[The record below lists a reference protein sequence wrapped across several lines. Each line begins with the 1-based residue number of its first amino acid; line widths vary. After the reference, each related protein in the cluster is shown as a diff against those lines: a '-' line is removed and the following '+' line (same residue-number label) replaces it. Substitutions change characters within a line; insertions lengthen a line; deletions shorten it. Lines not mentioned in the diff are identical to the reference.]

1 MTLQR
6 AVLRFFR
13 FVSFMETVNQTKY
26 WLVRRKNSRIP
37 GVRIRAG
44 GGKHMELVKGIKERR
59 STRKFTDQAV
69 SEDDIREIV
78 ATAAYAP
85 SWKNTQTSRYIA
97 VVNPE
102 KKQEIADTC
111 VMGFAGNQRII
122 GEAPVLIVETTVNER
137 SGYERDGSF
146 STSKGTH
153 WQSYDAGLAGEAFCL
168 AAWEKG
174 LGTVIM
180 GIFEEEKVKEVLQ
193 IPETESVSAL
203 IALGYPEEVPEAPKR
218 KETEVLFKIVK

>member
-1 MTLQR
+1 
-6 AVLRFFR
+6 
-13 FVSFMETVNQTKY
+13 
-26 WLVRRKNSRIP
+26 
-37 GVRIRAG
+37 
-44 GGKHMELVKGIKERR
+44 MELIKGIKERR

-69 SEDDIREIV
+69 SEEEIRAIV
-78 ATAAYAP
+78 SAAAYAP
-85 SWKNTQTSRYIA
+85 SWKNTQTAHYIA
-97 VVNPE
+97 IINQA

-122 GEAPVLIVETTVNER
+122 GQAPVLIVETTVNER

-180 GIFEEEKVKEVLQ
+180 GIFEEAKVKEALQ
-193 IPETESVSAL
+193 IPETESGRSA
-203 IALGYPEEVPEAPKR
+203 GGSEEKR
-218 KETEVLFKIVK
+218 NRTTVEDCKIKRTSILSEKQLTNRKSML

>member
-1 MTLQR
+1 
-6 AVLRFFR
+6 
-13 FVSFMETVNQTKY
+13 
-26 WLVRRKNSRIP
+26 
-37 GVRIRAG
+37 
-44 GGKHMELVKGIKERR
+44 MELIKGIKERR
-59 STRKFTDQAV
+59 STRKFRDQAV
-69 SEDDIREIV
+69 REEEIRASV
-78 ATAAYAP
+78 SAAAYAP
-85 SWKNTQTSRYIA
+85 SWKNTETADFIA
-97 VVNPE
+97 IINQA

-122 GEAPVLIVETTVNER
+122 GQAPVLIVETTVNER

-168 AAWEKG
+168 AAWEKD

-180 GIFEEEKVKEVLQ
+180 GIFEEAKVKEALQ

-218 KETEVLFKIVK
+218 KETELLLKIVK

>member
-1 MTLQR
+1 
-6 AVLRFFR
+6 
-13 FVSFMETVNQTKY
+13 
-26 WLVRRKNSRIP
+26 
-37 GVRIRAG
+37 
-44 GGKHMELVKGIKERR
+44 MELVKGIKERR

-146 STSKGTH
+146 STSKEHTGSPTMQGLREKPSA
-153 WQSYDAGLAGEAFCL
+153 WQPGKKV
-168 AAWEKG
+168 WER
-174 LGTVIM
+174 LSW
-180 GIFEEEKVKEVLQ
+180 
-193 IPETESVSAL
+193 ESL
-203 IALGYPEEVPEAPKR
+203 K
-218 KETEVLFKIVK
+218 KKK

>member
-1 MTLQR
+1 
-6 AVLRFFR
+6 
-13 FVSFMETVNQTKY
+13 
-26 WLVRRKNSRIP
+26 
-37 GVRIRAG
+37 
-44 GGKHMELVKGIKERR
+44 MELIKGIKERR

-69 SEDDIREIV
+69 SERRFVRLLAQQPTHQAGKYTDSPLHRDNKPGE
-78 ATAAYAP
+78 
-85 SWKNTQTSRYIA
+85 
-97 VVNPE
+97 
-102 KKQEIADTC
+102 KQEIADTC

-122 GEAPVLIVETTVNER
+122 GQAPVLIVETTVNER

-180 GIFEEEKVKEVLQ
+180 GIFEEAKVKEALQ

-218 KETEVLFKIVK
+218 KETELLLKIVK

>member
-1 MTLQR
+1 
-6 AVLRFFR
+6 
-13 FVSFMETVNQTKY
+13 
-26 WLVRRKNSRIP
+26 
-37 GVRIRAG
+37 
-44 GGKHMELVKGIKERR
+44 MELQAAFETRR
-59 STRKFTDQAV
+59 S
-69 SEDDIREIV
+69 IRHYDPEKKVTKGQVETLIK
-78 ATAAYAP
+78 AASLAP

-97 VVNPE
+97 VVNTE

-122 GEAPVLIVETTVNER
+122 GQAPVLIVETTVNER

-180 GIFEEEKVKEVLQ
+180 GIFEEAKVKEALQ

-218 KETEVLFKIVK
+218 KETELLLKIVK

>member
-26 WLVRRKNSRIP
+26 WLVRRKNSRSTDKSRRRKTHGIS
-37 GVRIRAG
+37 
-44 GGKHMELVKGIKERR
+44 KGIKERR

-122 GEAPVLIVETTVNER
+122 GEASVLIVETTVNER

-153 WQSYDAGLAGEAFCL
+153 RQSYDAGLAGEAFCL

-218 KETEVLFKIVK
+218 KETEVLLKIVK

>member
-26 WLVRRKNSRIP
+26 WLVRRKNSRSTDKSRRRKTHGIS
-37 GVRIRAG
+37 
-44 GGKHMELVKGIKERR
+44 KGIKERR

-122 GEAPVLIVETTVNER
+122 GEASVLIVETTVNER

-218 KETEVLFKIVK
+218 KETEVLLKIVK

>member
-1 MTLQR
+1 
-6 AVLRFFR
+6 
-13 FVSFMETVNQTKY
+13 
-26 WLVRRKNSRIP
+26 
-37 GVRIRAG
+37 
-44 GGKHMELVKGIKERR
+44 MELVKGIKERR
-59 STRKFTDQAV
+59 STRKFTDKAV

-85 SWKNTQTSRYIA
+85 SWKNTQTSRY
-97 VVNPE
+97 
-102 KKQEIADTC
+102 T
-111 VMGFAGNQRII
+111 GNQRII
-122 GEAPVLIVETTVNER
+122 GQAPVLIVETTVNER
-137 SGYERDGSF
+137 AGYERDGSF

-180 GIFEEEKVKEVLQ
+180 GIFEEAKVKETLQ

-218 KETEVLFKIVK
+218 KETELLLKIVK

>member
-1 MTLQR
+1 
-6 AVLRFFR
+6 
-13 FVSFMETVNQTKY
+13 
-26 WLVRRKNSRIP
+26 
-37 GVRIRAG
+37 
-44 GGKHMELVKGIKERR
+44 MELVKGIKERR
-59 STRKFTDQAV
+59 STRKFTDKAV

-97 VVNPE
+97 VVNTE

-111 VMGFAGNQRII
+111 VMGFTGNQRII
-122 GEAPVLIVETTVNER
+122 GQAPVLIVER
-137 SGYERDGSF
+137 AGYERDGSF

-180 GIFEEEKVKEVLQ
+180 GIFEEAKVKETLQ

-218 KETEVLFKIVK
+218 KETELLLKIVK

>member
-1 MTLQR
+1 
-6 AVLRFFR
+6 
-13 FVSFMETVNQTKY
+13 
-26 WLVRRKNSRIP
+26 
-37 GVRIRAG
+37 
-44 GGKHMELVKGIKERR
+44 MELIKGIKERR

-69 SEDDIREIV
+69 SEEEIREIV
-78 ATAAYAP
+78 SAAAYAP
-85 SWKNTQTSRYIA
+85 SWKNTQTAHYIA
-97 VVNPE
+97 IINQA

-122 GEAPVLIVETTVNER
+122 GQAPVLIVETTVNER

-153 WQSYDAGLAGEAFCL
+153 WQSYDAGLA
-168 AAWEKG
+168 AWEKG

-180 GIFEEEKVKEVLQ
+180 GIFEEAKVKEALQ

-218 KETEVLFKIVK
+218 KETELLLKIVK

>member
-1 MTLQR
+1 
-6 AVLRFFR
+6 
-13 FVSFMETVNQTKY
+13 
-26 WLVRRKNSRIP
+26 
-37 GVRIRAG
+37 
-44 GGKHMELVKGIKERR
+44 MELVKGIKERR
-59 STRKFTDQAV
+59 STRKFTDKAV
-69 SEDDIREIV
+69 SEDVIREIV

-97 VVNPE
+97 IVNTE

-111 VMGFAGNQRII
+111 VMDLISSVITRII
-122 GEAPVLIVETTVNER
+122 GQAPVLIVETTVNER

-153 WQSYDAGLAGEAFCL
+153 WQSYDAGLAEKLSGL
-168 AAWEKG
+168 VMGKG

-180 GIFEEEKVKEVLQ
+180 GIFEEAKVKEALQ
-193 IPETESVSAL
+193 ILETESVSAL

-218 KETEVLFKIVK
+218 KETELLLKIVK

>member
-1 MTLQR
+1 
-6 AVLRFFR
+6 
-13 FVSFMETVNQTKY
+13 
-26 WLVRRKNSRIP
+26 
-37 GVRIRAG
+37 
-44 GGKHMELVKGIKERR
+44 MELIKGIKERR

-69 SEDDIREIV
+69 SEEEIREIV
-78 ATAAYAP
+78 SAAAYAP
-85 SWKNTQTSRYIA
+85 SWKNTQTAHYIA
-97 VVNPE
+97 IINQA

-122 GEAPVLIVETTVNER
+122 GQAPVLIVETTVNER

-180 GIFEEEKVKEVLQ
+180 GIFEEAKVKKLCRSRRQ
-193 IPETESVSAL
+193 NR
-203 IALGYPEEVPEAPKR
+203 YPH
-218 KETEVLFKIVK
+218 

>member
-1 MTLQR
+1 
-6 AVLRFFR
+6 
-13 FVSFMETVNQTKY
+13 
-26 WLVRRKNSRIP
+26 
-37 GVRIRAG
+37 
-44 GGKHMELVKGIKERR
+44 MELIKGIKERR

-69 SEDDIREIV
+69 SERRFVRLLAQQPTHQAGKIHRQPTTRVINQ
-78 ATAAYAP
+78 A
-85 SWKNTQTSRYIA
+85 
-97 VVNPE
+97 

-122 GEAPVLIVETTVNER
+122 GQAPVLIVETTVNER

-180 GIFEEEKVKEVLQ
+180 GIFEEAKVKEALQ

-218 KETEVLFKIVK
+218 KETELLLKIVK

>member
-1 MTLQR
+1 
-6 AVLRFFR
+6 
-13 FVSFMETVNQTKY
+13 
-26 WLVRRKNSRIP
+26 
-37 GVRIRAG
+37 
-44 GGKHMELVKGIKERR
+44 MELIKGIKERR

-69 SEDDIREIV
+69 NEEEIREIV
-78 ATAAYAP
+78 SAAAYAP
-85 SWKNTQTSRYIA
+85 SWKNTQTAHYIA
-97 VVNPE
+97 IINQA

-122 GEAPVLIVETTVNER
+122 GQAPVLIVETTVNER

-180 GIFEEEKVKEVLQ
+180 GIFEEAKVKETLQ

-218 KETEVLFKIVK
+218 KETELLLKIVK

>member
-1 MTLQR
+1 
-6 AVLRFFR
+6 
-13 FVSFMETVNQTKY
+13 
-26 WLVRRKNSRIP
+26 
-37 GVRIRAG
+37 
-44 GGKHMELVKGIKERR
+44 MELIKGIKERR

-69 SEDDIREIV
+69 SEEEIRAIV
-78 ATAAYAP
+78 SAAAYAP
-85 SWKNTQTSRYIA
+85 SWKNTQTAHYIA
-97 VVNPE
+97 INQA

-122 GEAPVLIVETTVNER
+122 GQAPVLIVETTVNER

-180 GIFEEEKVKEVLQ
+180 GIFEEAKVKEALQ
-193 IPETESVSAL
+193 IPDRIGIRTDRTRLSGRSA
-203 IALGYPEEVPEAPKR
+203 GGSEEKR
-218 KETEVLFKIVK
+218 NRTTVEDCKIKRTSILSEKQLTNRKSML

>member
-1 MTLQR
+1 
-6 AVLRFFR
+6 
-13 FVSFMETVNQTKY
+13 
-26 WLVRRKNSRIP
+26 
-37 GVRIRAG
+37 
-44 GGKHMELVKGIKERR
+44 MELVKGIKERR

-180 GIFEEEKVKEVLQ
+180 GIFEEKK
-193 IPETESVSAL
+193 
-203 IALGYPEEVPEAPKR
+203 
-218 KETEVLFKIVK
+218 

>member
-1 MTLQR
+1 
-6 AVLRFFR
+6 
-13 FVSFMETVNQTKY
+13 
-26 WLVRRKNSRIP
+26 
-37 GVRIRAG
+37 
-44 GGKHMELVKGIKERR
+44 MELIKGIKERR

-69 SEDDIREIV
+69 SEEEIRAIV
-78 ATAAYAP
+78 SAASYAP
-85 SWKNTQTSRYIA
+85 SWKNTQTAHYIA
-97 VVNPE
+97 IINQE

-122 GEAPVLIVETTVNER
+122 GQAPVLIVETTVNER

-174 LGTVIM
+174 MGTVIM
-180 GIFEEEKVKEVLQ
+180 GIFEEAKVKEALQ

-218 KETEVLFKIVK
+218 KETELLLKIVK

>member
-1 MTLQR
+1 
-6 AVLRFFR
+6 
-13 FVSFMETVNQTKY
+13 
-26 WLVRRKNSRIP
+26 
-37 GVRIRAG
+37 
-44 GGKHMELVKGIKERR
+44 MELIKGIKERR
-59 STRKFTDQAV
+59 STRKFKDKPVT
-69 SEDDIREIV
+69 EEEIREIV

-85 SWKNTQTSRYIA
+85 SWKNTQTSRYMA

-111 VMGFAGNQRII
+111 VMGFAGNRRII
-122 GEAPVLIVETTVNER
+122 SQVPVLIVETTVNER

-180 GIFEEEKVKEVLQ
+180 GIFEEAKVKEILQ

-203 IALGYPEEVPEAPKR
+203 IGLGYPEEVPDAPKR
-218 KETEVLFKIVK
+218 KEAESLLKFIK